1 MVRRPSFGSEIGQ
14 ARRTKQT
21 KTVKVMQRSLYG
33 HNQTKFCQV
42 STTAGHKS
50 SGMSTNWVTRKHP
63 PTHLIERYLFRISQV
78 SQSVTWPNFLRVVCL
93 GPADRLDSPSCT
105 SPKVYTDSR
114 ISLCIISNGL
124 IRRWP
129 FDELKPLQL
138 AESLPRNKSNS
149 GDGVGFPRRPGRNN
163 P

>member
-1 MVRRPSFGSEIGQ
+1 MVTIKRNFAKSAPPRVI
-14 ARRTKQT
+14 
-21 KTVKVMQRSLYG
+21 
-33 HNQTKFCQV
+33 
-42 STTAGHKS
+42 KS
-50 SGMSTNWVTRKHP
+50 SGMKTNWVTRKHP
-63 PTHLIERYLFRISQV
+63 PTHLIERCLFRISQV

-114 ISLCIISNGL
+114 ISLCIVSNGL

-138 AESLPRNKSNS
+138 AESSSPNCPGGNKA
-149 GDGVGFPRRPGRNN
+149 RRRSPNVVRMSVDNREL
-163 P
+163 